1 MPYFKN
7 IIANFYTL
15 FKKNNDKQLFI
26 IITSIF
32 LGIVA
37 GIAAVILKNS
47 VHYTRHFLLSHIPV
61 NFKGNFLYIVLPVTG
76 LFLTFLFM
84 RFVIREWI
92 GHGIPNVL
100 FAISRKGGKIKPQK
114 VLSAFIGSILTVG
127 FGGSVGLEGPIVSSG
142 AGIGSNIAQ
151 IFHLRY
157 KTTIL
162 LISAATAGAI
172 AAIFKAPVTG
182 IVFVIEVL
190 MIDLKFSTL
199 LPILIS
205 SVTGT
210 IMSYWLL
217 GKDVILPTQ
226 LHYFFNFNHIL
237 LFILLGIFTGLIST
251 YYFYIY
257 TYIHLLFEKIN
268 RWIIRFLVGSTL
280 LGLLIYIFPSLYGE
294 GYDSVNL
301 ALHGNSDF
309 AFLNTFYSG
318 LNHHFF
324 WVLAVL
330 LLIILFKVIATSLT
344 FAAGGVG
351 GDFAPTLFIGS
362 SAGMFFFLLVSHYW
376 SLNINSTLFVL
387 LGMTGMV
394 AGILNGPLTGIFLIA
409 EITGSYHL
417 FIPLILVSAFS
428 YLTKQFFQKESIY
441 THKLKKRRELL
452 THDIDF
458 AALKLMDIKDLLE
471 TDFIAVLPDEPV
483 ENIIKKVQE
492 THRNIFPVVNNNSGL
507 IGLVLFDNLRKIMFH
522 PDIYANLKAFDICI
536 KLERKNLI
544 DLQSDDVETIASK
557 FLRNRKYTM
566 PVINQ
571 KHYAGF
577 ISRAIF
583 FTKYHEQIKEFVS
596 I

>member
-1 MPYFKN
+1 MPYPKN
-7 IIANFYTL
+7 ITDRFSTFIQ
-15 FKKNNDKQLFI
+15 KNNDKQLFI
-26 IITSIF
+26 IIVAVF
-32 LGIVA
+32 LGIMA
-37 GIAAVILKNS
+37 GIAAVILKNA
-47 VHYTRHFLLSHIPV
+47 VHYTRHFLFTYSPES
-61 NFKGNFLYIVLPVTG
+61 FKGNIFYIILPIIG

-100 FAISRKGGKIKPQK
+100 FAISRKRGKIKPK
-114 VLSAFIGSILTVG
+114 KIVSAFVGSILTVG

-142 AGIGSNIAQ
+142 AGIGSGIAQ

-172 AAIFKAPVTG
+172 AAIFKAPITG

-210 IMSYWLL
+210 IISYWLL
-217 GKDVILPTQ
+217 GKDVILPIR
-226 LHYFFNFNHIL
+226 LHYFFEFRHL
-237 LFILLGIFTGLIST
+237 WLFILLGIFTGIISI
-251 YYFYIY
+251 YYYYIY
-257 TYIHLLFEKIN
+257 TFIHRLFEKIN
-268 RWIIRFLVGSTL
+268 RWVIRFLLGSIL
-280 LGLLIYIFPSLYGE
+280 LGILIYIFPSLYGE

-301 ALHGNSDF
+301 ALHGSSDF

-318 LNHHFF
+318 FSNQFF
-324 WVLAVL
+324 WILATL
-330 LLIILFKVIATSLT
+330 LLIIIFKVFATSLT

-362 SAGMFFFLLVSHYW
+362 NAGLFFFLIISHYW
-376 SLNINSTLFVL
+376 FPNANPTLFVL

-394 AGILNGPLTGIFLIA
+394 AGILNGPLTGIFLTA

-417 FIPLILVSAFS
+417 FVPLMLVAAFS

-441 THKLKKRRELL
+441 TSKLKKRRELI

-471 TDFIAVLPDEPV
+471 TDFMTISPNDSV
-483 ENIIKKVQE
+483 ESIIDKIKD
-492 THRNIFPVVNNNSGL
+492 THRNIFPVINNDNEL
-507 IGLVLFDNLRKIMFH
+507 KGLVLFDDLRKIMFH
-522 PDIYANLKAFDICI
+522 HNIYKDLKTSDIYI
-536 KLERKNLI
+536 KVERRNLI
-544 DLQSDDVETIASK
+544 SLQLDDIEIIASK
-557 FLRNRKYTM
+557 FLRNRKFTM
-566 PVINQ
+566 PVIN
-571 KHYAGF
+571 KGAYVGF
-577 ISRAIF
+577 ISRANF

>member
-1 MPYFKN
+1 MPYFKS
-7 IIANFYTL
+7 IIINSRIL
-15 FKKNNDKQLFI
+15 IQKNNDKQLFI

-32 LGIVA
+32 LGIA
-37 GIAAVILKNS
+37 TGIAAVILKNS
-47 VHYTRHFLLSHIPV
+47 VHYTRHFLFAHSPASL
-61 NFKGNFLYIVLPVTG
+61 KGNFLFIIMPITG
-76 LFLTFLFM
+76 LFLTFIFM
-84 RFVIREWI
+84 RFFIHEWI

-100 FAISRKGGKIKPQK
+100 FAISRKRGKIKLQK
-114 VLSAFIGSILTVG
+114 ILSAFAGSILTVG

-151 IFHLRY
+151 FFHLRY

-172 AAIFKAPVTG
+172 AAIFKAPITG

-217 GKDVILPTQ
+217 GKDVIWPTR
-226 LHYFFNFNHIL
+226 LHYLFSFNHL
-237 LFILLGIFTGLIST
+237 WLFILLGILTGLFST

-257 TYIHLLFEKIN
+257 TYIHLLFEKIQK
-268 RWIIRFLVGSTL
+268 WIVRFFVGSSI

-301 ALHGNSDF
+301 ALGGNFDF
-309 AFLNTFYSG
+309 AFINTFYAG
-318 LNHHFF
+318 LNNHFF
-324 WVLAVL
+324 LVLVVL
-330 LLIILFKVIATSLT
+330 LLIILFKVFATSLT

-362 SAGMFFFLLVSHYW
+362 NVGLFFFLVISHYW
-376 SLNINSTLFVL
+376 FSNANPTLFVL
-387 LGMTGMV
+387 LGMSGMV

-417 FIPLILVSAFS
+417 FIPLMLVTAFS
-428 YLTKQFFQKESIY
+428 YLTKQLFQKESIY
-441 THKLKKRRELL
+441 TYKLKKRRELI

-458 AALKLMDIKDLLE
+458 AALRLMDVKDLLE
-471 TDFIAVLPDEPV
+471 TNFITVLPNEPL
-483 ENIIKKVQE
+483 EEIIGKVQE
-492 THRNIFPVVNNNSGL
+492 THRNIFPVVNTNNILTGL
-507 IGLVLFDNLRKIMFH
+507 LLFDDIRKIMFH
-522 PDIYANLKAFDICI
+522 PDIYKDLKASDIMVN
-536 KLERKNLI
+536 LERKNLI
-544 DLQSDDVETIASK
+544 DLQSDDIETIASK
-557 FLRNRKYTM
+557 FLRNSKFTM
-566 PVINQ
+566 PVINKTQ
-571 KHYAGF
+571 YAGF
-577 ISRAIF
+577 ISRANF